1 MRLTTI
7 LPPDRLQYLSQP
19 RQFSERLGITGLYAF
34 AIGGFFSTTLAGF
47 GLFLMVCAF
56 ALAPPLGASSLLR
69 DPMARLLAV
78 FLAYLVVR
86 TAWAIYEFPET
97 ARAQI
102 DLAWTWAGVWLFA
115 FVARWVDARAIPTI
129 AGLALAGFILGAAR
143 RQNWTELPQ
152 LIEGMRAG
160 FGYGIPQAGLFSA
173 VGVIGLACFAPRFLR
188 ERNGRWAALA
198 RLVLWAG
205 LLGLVIEMLLI
216 TQSRISWLAVALIGS
231 VTALLTLWQARKKGF
246 RISRTWALLALTVVG
261 GSIALVLFV
270 NRDVIALR
278 YTQYVHST
286 EALSRAADGARVAD
300 DPVEI
305 RVGLLRY
312 GLERWRERPWFGW
325 GPGTRVAAM
334 ASSVPRDVG
343 HLHNTYLELLVRL
356 GLVGALIFG
365 AGLWLVARSVW
376 RGVRAGKL
384 APDSFVFI
392 VAAFAVAAMWAAANF
407 RPTSEVRFLM
417 ILLGA
422 MAYST
427 AWSARPLGKP
437 SSAPPQRGP

>member
-1 MRLTTI
+1 M
-7 LPPDRLQYLSQP
+7 
-19 RQFSERLGITGLYAF
+19 GLYAF

-47 GLFLMVCAF
+47 GLSLMVCAF

-69 DPMARLLAV
+69 EPIARLLAV
-78 FLAYLVVR
+78 FLAYLAIR

-97 ARAQI
+97 AWAQI
-102 DLAWTWAGVWLFA
+102 DLALTWAGVWLFV

-188 ERNGRWAALA
+188 ERNGHWAALA

-216 TQSRISWLAVALIGS
+216 TQSRISWFAVALIGA
-231 VTALLTLWQARKKGF
+231 VTALLTVWQARKKGF
-246 RISRTWALLALTVVG
+246 RVSRTWTLLALTVVG

-286 EALSRAADGARVAD
+286 ETLSRAADGARVAD

-334 ASSVPRDVG
+334 APSVPRDVG

-365 AGLWLVARSVW
+365 AGLWLVARSAW

-392 VAAFAVAAMWAAANF
+392 VAAFAVAAMWATANF

-427 AWSARPLGKP
+427 AWSVRPSSKP
-437 SSAPPQRGP
+437 SSAPPQCGP